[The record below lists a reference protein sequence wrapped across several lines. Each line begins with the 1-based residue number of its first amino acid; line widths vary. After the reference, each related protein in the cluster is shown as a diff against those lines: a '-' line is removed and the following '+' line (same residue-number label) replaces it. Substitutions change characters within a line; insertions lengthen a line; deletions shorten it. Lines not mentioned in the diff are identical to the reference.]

1 MISSQRST
9 PPITSG
15 PSSRVGGLNGNRI
28 AREDSDP
35 SRPEPGGSSE
45 AIELNRD
52 DVSLI
57 VFAKEPPR
65 ILLLDATRAVRER
78 QLELLRSIPAIVET
92 LPSCADLYLHEE
104 HAYSLVILMLHTHSR
119 ETAQVAEFVR
129 HRWRSARI
137 LLLECESP
145 EIDDWLYD
153 ERVDPHLHP
162 TTLREAAIRLMTQKE
177 HGVPA

>member
-45 AIELNRD
+45 ATELNRD

-57 VFAKEPPR
+57 VFAKEPLGSCCSTPR
-65 ILLLDATRAVRER
+65 A
-78 QLELLRSIPAIVET
+78 Q
-92 LPSCADLYLHEE
+92 CAN
-104 HAYSLVILMLHTHSR
+104 VI
-119 ETAQVAEFVR
+119 
-129 HRWRSARI
+129 
-137 LLLECESP
+137 
-145 EIDDWLYD
+145 
-153 ERVDPHLHP
+153 
-162 TTLREAAIRLMTQKE
+162 
-177 HGVPA
+177 

>member
-1 MISSQRST
+1 MTSLSKCT
-9 PPITSG
+9 ALITSAS
-15 PSSRVGGLNGNRI
+15 PSVGGTLSN
-28 AREDSDP
+28 SVT
-35 SRPEPGGSSE
+35 RPDCNPLHLQPRGSSDE
-45 AIELNRD
+45 RTLSRASRSLV
-52 DVSLI
+52 VS
-57 VFAKEPPR
+57 PRRQPR
-65 ILLLDATRAVRER
+65 ILLVDVALALNELH
-78 QLELLRSIPAIVET
+78 LELLRSIPAIVET
-92 LPSCADLYLHEE
+92 LPSCADIYLHEE
-104 HAYSLVILMLHTHSR
+104 HAYSLVILMLHTRSR

>member
-1 MISSQRST
+1 MISSQTST

-15 PSSRVGGLNGNRI
+15 PSSRVGGLDGNRI
-28 AREDSDP
+28 AREYSDP
-35 SRPEPGGSSE
+35 CCSELGGSSE
-45 AIELNRD
+45 ATELNRD
-52 DVSLI
+52 DLSLI
-57 VFAKEPPR
+57 VFAKERPR
-65 ILLLDATRAVRER
+65 ILLLDATHAMRECH
-78 QLELLRSIPAIVET
+78 LDLLRSIPAIVET
-92 LPSCADLYLHEE
+92 LASCADMYLHEK
-104 HAYSLVILMLHTHSR
+104 HAYSLVILMLHKHSS

-162 TTLREAAIRLMTQKE
+162 TALREAAIRLMTQKE
-177 HGVPA
+177 PGVPA

>member
-1 MISSQRST
+1 MISSQTST

-15 PSSRVGGLNGNRI
+15 PSSRVSGLNGNRI
-28 AREDSDP
+28 AHNDWDP
-35 SRPEPGGSSE
+35 RRPEPGGSSE
-45 AIELNRD
+45 ATELNRD

-65 ILLLDATRAVRER
+65 ILVLDATHAVRKCH
-78 QLELLRSIPAIVET
+78 LELLRSIPALVET
-92 LPSCADLYLHEE
+92 VASCADIYLHEE
-104 HAYSLVILMLHTHSR
+104 HAYSLVILMLHAHSR

-162 TTLREAAIRLMTQKE
+162 ATLREAAIRLMTQKE

>member
-1 MISSQRST
+1 M
-9 PPITSG
+9 
-15 PSSRVGGLNGNRI
+15 
-28 AREDSDP
+28 
-35 SRPEPGGSSE
+35 
-45 AIELNRD
+45 NRD
-52 DVSLI
+52 DVSLS
-57 VFAKEPPR
+57 VSAKEPHR

-78 QLELLRSIPAIVET
+78 HLELLRSIPAIVEA

-137 LLLECESP
+137 LLLESESP
-145 EIDDWLYD
+145 LIDDWLYD